1 MPYAE
6 RQEKATTKGSGE
18 MRIHVETR
26 DAQTGELL
34 GIFAGAQE
42 VGKDYQPN
50 TDFTREKNLKKL
62 FDSWGRRIRIA
73 MDEDHGR

>member
-1 MPYAE
+1 
-6 RQEKATTKGSGE
+6 
-18 MRIHVETR
+18 MRIHAETR

-34 GIFAGAQE
+34 GIYEGSQE
-42 VGKDYQPN
+42 VGKHYQPN
-50 TDFTREKNLKKL
+50 TDFTREKNLKTL